1 MVLTVP
7 QVIEVELAVIAAHPS
22 SNVFGVVS
30 VVERVIF
37 GVQAVPAEIPTVTA
51 KFSGN
56 PTIEDTQAEE

>member
-1 MVLTVP
+1 MVLTLP
-7 QVIEVELAVIAAHPS
+7 QVISVELAVIAVHPS
-22 SNVFGVVS
+22 SNVFGVAS

-56 PTIEDTQAEE
+56 PTIEDTQVEE

>member
-7 QVIEVELAVIAAHPS
+7 QVIEVELVVIAAHPS
-22 SNVFGVVS
+22 SNVFAGLS
-30 VVERVIF
+30 AVERVIS
-37 GVQAVPAEIPTVTA
+37 GVQALAPVIATVTA

>member
-7 QVIEVELAVIAAHPS
+7 QIIEVELVVIAVHPS
-22 SNVFGVVS
+22 SNVFGEVS
-30 VVERVIF
+30 AVERVIF